1 MNSAKWHKFVIL
13 KGEKKLLPYLP
24 ETCKLTYATLW
35 RTLECYQQVI
45 IKPDN
50 GSFGYNIIQLSLK
63 DNDNYEIHHE
73 NKKITICGRD
83 LTYSYLKKKHFVT
96 RFIIQQRIPLIQI
109 DGCPFDFRVMVQRKT
124 NCNNWVVTGKI
135 TKLARKGFIITNVV
149 QKLMTVDTALQNSSF
164 KKRNLQELLSEID
177 RVALITAKRLEAN
190 YPLCRMIGLD
200 IGIDHKGKV
209 WIIEANLRPAFSIF
223 KLLED
228 KTMYHRIK
236 SFKIN

>member
-24 ETCKLTYATLW
+24 ETCKLTYTTLW

-45 IKPDN
+45 IKPDI
-50 GSFGYNIIQLSLK
+50 GSFGHNVIQLSLK
-63 DNDNYEIHHE
+63 DNDHYEIHHE
-73 NKKITICGRD
+73 DRKIIICGRD
-83 LTYSYLKKKHFVT
+83 LAYSYLQKKHFVT
-96 RFIIQQRIPLIQI
+96 RSIVQQRIPLIHI
-109 DGCPFDFRVMVQRKT
+109 DGCPVDIRVMVQRKM

-135 TKLARKGFIITNVV
+135 AKLSKKGFIITNVV
-149 QKLMTVDTALQNSSF
+149 QKLLTVDTAFEKSSL
-164 KKRNLQELLSEID
+164 KKCTFPDLLSGID
-177 RVALITAKRLEAN
+177 RVALLTAKRLEAF
-190 YPLCRMIGLD
+190 YPRCRMIGLD
-200 IGIDHKGKV
+200 IGIDYKGKI
-209 WIIEANLRPAFSIF
+209 WIIEANLCPAISIF